1 MVFAVC
7 LLVAG
12 GLGYFKY
19 QQIQAA
25 IAFGAAFPETVESVE
40 LFIAR
45 EEIFQPTTSVT
56 GEAVAIRTVEVS
68 NELAGRIVEVGFTP
82 GATVAANQVLV
93 RLDTS
98 EERAQLAA
106 ARADAELA
114 RLALERNQ
122 KLIRSG
128 AAAEEAR
135 DRSKAEFDAAN
146 ADVDRLLAI
155 IDKKTLRAPFA
166 ARASLHELEPGQYLE
181 SATKVV
187 RLIGID
193 EQIWIDFTLPQQ
205 QAELAIGE
213 SVEVTANRRT
223 LQAQII
229 ARDAFVNDQSR
240 NVRFRALA
248 HNQSSGSPESD
259 GGQPTVIPGSLVTV
273 VVPAG
278 PEQRA
283 TLVPMTAVRRDA
295 FGANVYVLQPAEEGA
310 RAPDRAERRTVT
322 LGPQRGDL
330 VVVTSGIRPGERI
343 AANGAFKLRDRVL
356 VRPVTM
362 DPMEIGQLDSD

>member
-1 MVFAVC
+1 MQIRSWSIVISVC
-7 LLVAG
+7 LLVAL
-12 GLGYFKY
+12 GLGYIKY
-19 QQIQAA
+19 QQIQEA
-25 IAFGAAFPETVESVE
+25 IAFGKAFPEPVEAVE

-45 EEIFQPTTSVT
+45 EEVFQPTTSVT
-56 GEAVAIRTVEVS
+56 AVTVAIRAVEVS
-68 NELAGRIVEVGFTP
+68 NELEGHIVEVGFAA
-82 GATVAANQVLV
+82 GATVAAGQVLV

-114 RLALERNQ
+114 RLALQRNQ

-135 DRSKAEFDAAN
+135 DRSKAQFDAAN

-166 ARASLHELEPGQYLE
+166 AWASLHELEPGQYLA
-181 SATKVV
+181 SATNIA

-205 QAELAIGE
+205 QARIAAGE
-213 SVEVTANRRT
+213 TIAVTANG
-223 LQAQII
+223 QSFSAEII

-240 NVRFRALA
+240 NVRYRAIA
-248 HNQSSGSPESD
+248 DNQEFALF
-259 GGQPTVIPGSLVTV
+259 PGSLVTV
-273 VVPAG
+273 AVPVG
-278 PEQRA
+278 TEQIA

-295 FGANVYVLQPAEEGA
+295 FGANVYVLRPAEEGA
-310 RAPDRAERRTVT
+310 RAPDRAEKRAVT
-322 LGPQRGDL
+322 LGPQRGAL
-330 VVVTSGIRPGERI
+330 VVVTSGLHPGERV
-343 AANGAFKLRDRVL
+343 AANGAFKLRDRAL
-356 VRPVTM
+356 VRSVKM
-362 DPMEIGQLDSD
+362 DPMELGRAGTD